1 MDSLHRAI
9 FIDRDGVIIENR
21 DDYVRAWDDVLIFP
35 QALRAL
41 SRINDSEY
49 KIVII
54 TNQSAVG
61 RGLISLST
69 ADEISQRL
77 IAEIHSAGG
86 RIDGVFMCPHAP
98 EFGCSCRKPKPGLL
112 LAAAEE
118 LSLNLKQSIM
128 IGDALT
134 DIMAGQ
140 TAGVRNNIMVLTGR
154 GAEQSKLSHPEG
166 LKPFDIY
173 DSLLGAVNHLF
184 SSSILLDPAE

>member
-1 MDSLHRAI
+1 MESLHRAI

-21 DDYVRAWDDVLIFP
+21 DDYVRSWDDVFIFP
-35 QALRAL
+35 QALSAL

-61 RGLISLST
+61 RGLISHST
-69 ADEISQRL
+69 ADEINQRL
-77 IAEIHSAGG
+77 ITEIHAAGG

-112 LAAAEE
+112 FAAAAE
-118 LSLNLKQSIM
+118 LSINLGQSVM
-128 IGDALT
+128 FGDALT
-134 DIMAGQ
+134 DIIAGQ
-140 TAGVRNNIMVLTGR
+140 AAGVRNNIMVLSGR
-154 GAEQSKLSHPEG
+154 GAEQSKLSHPED
-166 LKPFDIY
+166 LEPFDIY
-173 DSLLGAVNHLF
+173 DSLLDAVNHLF